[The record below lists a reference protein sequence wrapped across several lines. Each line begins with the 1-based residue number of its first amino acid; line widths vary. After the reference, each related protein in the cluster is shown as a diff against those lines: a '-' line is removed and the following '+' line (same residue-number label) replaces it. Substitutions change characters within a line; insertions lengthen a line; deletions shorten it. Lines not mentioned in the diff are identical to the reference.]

1 MKARVLLLLISVGF
15 ASVALAQESATMLP
29 LNTVFV
35 GADGKFEADPD
46 TALLQFNIAAQQ
58 STAKA
63 AYDRAS
69 KSAEQVREIL
79 RSNGI
84 EPKAAQLGY
93 YSIEPVQEYVKDKQ
107 RLVGYKVSTSV
118 TLKLKDFSKV
128 APVVQQLSDAD
139 ITDTNSVT
147 YTLDDTERRESESG
161 AERLSAGAAIGGS
174 SCRGWRSRPGA
185 SGLSATVDVQENMRI
200 MPMARQESKNEPDD
214 GRASAYTGIF
224 APNGFGDGARQCD
237 VQPEVIY

>member
-79 RSNGI
+79 RANGI

-107 RLVGYKVSTSV
+107 KLVGYKVSTSV

-147 YTLDDTERRESESG
+147 YTLDDTDAAKAKAVQDAYRRARQS
-161 AERLSAGAAIGGS
+161 AEAVAEAGGRALGPLS
-174 SCRGWRSRPGA
+174 
-185 SGLSATVDVQENMRI
+185 SATVDIQENMRI
-200 MPMARQESKNEPDD
+200 MPMARQESKMSPMM
-214 GRASAYTGIF
+214 A
-224 APNGFGDGARQCD
+224 APAPTQEFSPQTVSVTAHVNATFSLK
-237 VQPEVIY
+237 

>member
-107 RLVGYKVSTSV
+107 KLVGYKVSTSV

-147 YTLDDTERRESESG
+147 YTLDDTDAAKAKAVQDAYRRARQS
-161 AERLSAGAAIGGS
+161 AEAVAEAGGRALGPLS
-174 SCRGWRSRPGA
+174 
-185 SGLSATVDVQENMRI
+185 SATVDVQENMRI
-200 MPMARQESKNEPDD
+200 MPMARQESKMSPMM
-214 GRASAYTGIF
+214 A
-224 APNGFGDGARQCD
+224 APAPTQEFSPQTVSVTAHVNATFSLK
-237 VQPEVIY
+237 